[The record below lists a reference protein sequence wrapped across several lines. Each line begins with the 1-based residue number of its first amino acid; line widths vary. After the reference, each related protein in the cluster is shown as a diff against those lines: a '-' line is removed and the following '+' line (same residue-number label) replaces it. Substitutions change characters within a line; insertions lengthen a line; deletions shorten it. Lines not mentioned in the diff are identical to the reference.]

1 MTTETTGLSTK
12 LRTTALAIAF
22 GFGIAASGPVVAQVD
37 TAAPVVAQVDA
48 AQEEVTEEEDD
59 GFDWGWLGLLGLAGL
74 AGLAKR
80 GNTESRTV
88 ERTSTRV

>member
-1 MTTETTGLSTK
+1 MTTETTTLTTK

-22 GFGIAASGPVVAQVD
+22 GFGIAVSGPVVAQVD
-37 TAAPVVAQVDA
+37 TPAQVQ
-48 AQEEVTEEEDD
+48 AQEALEEEDE

-80 GNTESRTV
+80 NNTESR
-88 ERTSTRV
+88 R